1 MKIMMTA
8 VFSIVISVV
17 LITLIAVNSFNQAI
31 STTTNRELEATIN
44 NKAVVTHTLLHSYAT
59 LLKALSTS
67 SEVEDAL
74 IDFTSAFDKL
84 SKEVKLDKAKLKDE
98 LIHDYDVHYLN
109 KVNYDVGNN
118 QRRLTAQYLPSSLNG
133 KIAQKIFILDNPA
146 KLGEKNK
153 LSFDP
158 KYEFISYMKVHGKYH
173 ETFNDFLKDFGL
185 YDIFIVNIKGDVVY
199 TTYKEKD
206 FATNLRK
213 DVYKLS
219 ALGRAYFRSLKAKK
233 GDMVFEDFSYYEP
246 SYNSQ
251 AAFIASPIYI
261 DGKVEGSII
270 FQLPLDKLNEIFT
283 KDYQG
288 ETDEVYLVGNDFK
301 LRTELRFKDQLIP
314 NNPLIQKAGTA
325 VGIVEMD
332 NQYMKEGLLGNKN
345 IIYTK
350 NYLGRDTIM
359 AYSPIKIYGKIWV
372 IVGEVSVEEATR
384 DKTKVIK
391 QVITVSLISMVFVSI
406 LLFIL
411 LDRFIGKPL
420 EYIIETTTE
429 ISSGDGDLTKRI
441 VIHNENDEFGEVS
454 HNMNYFIEQMQNL
467 INKVKD
473 LSDKNMD
480 VANSINQVS
489 TNITDR
495 IKAENKTLS
504 LISETGKTI
513 SNDLK
518 ETASNIKETK
528 EMIVDSNN
536 ILNDAK
542 NEISQLA
549 KKVNEASESQK
560 NLSTKLSNLS
570 ENAEKIKEVLFVID
584 DIADQTNLLALNAAI
599 EAARAGEFGKGFAVV
614 AFEVTKLADKTQ
626 ESLADVNKIVS
637 IVLDEMK
644 EAVKLMSKSAQ
655 SISELAVVS
664 SDANRRITDTSE
676 TIENSTKIIE
686 KTVKNAVDAATKT
699 SEIIEKIQRI
709 TKMSNENMANV
720 QELLHKSE
728 TLNESGSQLNKTLGY
743 YKS

>member
-1 MKIMMTA
+1 MIAA
-8 VFSIVISVV
+8 VFSIMFSVV
-17 LITLIAVNSFNQAI
+17 LITIVAINSFNQAI
-31 STTTNRELEATIN
+31 STTTERELKNTIKDRAT
-44 NKAVVTHTLLHSYAT
+44 VTQTLLNSYGT
-59 LLKALSTS
+59 LLKAISTS
-67 SEVEDAL
+67 LELKDAL
-74 IDFTSAFDKL
+74 VDFTSAFEKM
-84 SKEVKLDKAKLKDE
+84 SKEVKLDKEKLENE
-98 LIHDYDVHYLN
+98 LIHDYDNHYLN

-133 KIAQKIFILDNPA
+133 KIAQKIFILNNPA

-153 LSFDP
+153 LTFDP

-173 ETFNDFLKDFGL
+173 ETFDQFLEKFGL

-206 FATNLRK
+206 FATNLRR
-213 DVYKLS
+213 DLYKLS

-261 DGKVEGSII
+261 NGKVEGSII
-270 FQLPLDKLNEIFT
+270 FQLPLDKLDAIFT
-283 KDYQG
+283 KSNLG
-288 ETDEVYLVGNDFK
+288 ETDEVYLVGDDFK
-301 LRTELRFKDQLIP
+301 LRTNLRFVDQIHSSLVRE
-314 NNPLIQKAGTA
+314 AGTA
-325 VGIVEMD
+325 VGVVEMD
-332 NQYMKEGLLGNKN
+332 NQYIRDGLVGNSNTVYYKNYIGIPTIMGYAPINIFGKSWVIAGEISVAEATKDKIQVMKE
-345 IIYTK
+345 
-350 NYLGRDTIM
+350 
-359 AYSPIKIYGKIWV
+359 V
-372 IVGEVSVEEATR
+372 V
-384 DKTKVIK
+384 
-391 QVITVSLISMVFVSI
+391 TVSLISILFVSI

-411 LDRFIGKPL
+411 IDKFMGKPL
-420 EYIIETTTE
+420 EYILETTID

-454 HNMNYFIEQMQNL
+454 DNINHFIERMQNL
-467 INKVKD
+467 INEVKD

-480 VANSINQVS
+480 VANSVNQVS
-489 TNITDR
+489 SSITDR

-504 LISETGKTI
+504 LISSTGKTI
-513 SNDLK
+513 STDLK

-549 KKVNEASESQK
+549 KKVSSASESQK
-560 NLSTKLSNLS
+560 NLSGKLANLS

-637 IVLDEMK
+637 IVLDEMQ

-655 SISELAVVS
+655 SISELSVVS
-664 SDANRRITDTSE
+664 SDASRRITDTSE
-676 TIENSTKIIE
+676 TIENSVIIIE
-686 KTVKNAVDAATKT
+686 KTVHSAVNAATKT
-699 SEIIEKIQRI
+699 ADIIEKIQRI
-709 TKMSNENMANV
+709 TKMSDENMSNV
-720 QELLHKSE
+720 QELLNKSE
-728 TLNESGSQLNKTLGY
+728 VLNQSGSQLNETLSY